1 MFDLRWQILA
11 PVNLPK
17 QEFLPE
23 KTTAMSEARGRMP
36 PNTKMLR
43 GLPITPTMQ
52 VIIVGRVTIVK
63 PQLAA
68 DITDH
73 ADQPSVYSGA
83 SGM

>member
-23 KTTAMSEARGRMP
+23 KTMAMSEARGRMP
-36 PNTKMLR
+36 LSTKMLR
-43 GLPITPTMQ
+43 GFPIAPTMQ
-52 VIIVGRVTIVK
+52 VITVGRVTIVK

-73 ADQPSVYSGA
+73 ADTSSVNS
-83 SGM
+83 